1 MRWLVGAMIA
11 LLPQAVTAVQLS
23 GFYKGFAIAFDS
35 PQAGV
40 PVKGM
45 MSNRLRLDLA
55 NAFSDHLSF
64 DLTYDFILRI
74 QDENQAE
81 VLH

>member
-11 LLPQAVTAVQLS
+11 LLPQAVTAAQLS

-40 PVKGM
+40 PVIRARCYPSIHAAGRVERTVSRKCHR
-45 MSNRLRLDLA
+45 SL
-55 NAFSDHLSF
+55 
-64 DLTYDFILRI
+64 
-74 QDENQAE
+74 
-81 VLH
+81 VLFCT